1 MGEGSDAPG
10 GPSRSPMT
18 VVDVAALP
26 EKDLR
31 SMITVGIAA
40 TIFGVLAGGVGFNRV
55 AFTSLGV
62 GALAFCMRFLP

>member
-1 MGEGSDAPG
+1 
-10 GPSRSPMT
+10 MT

-31 SMITVGIAA
+31 SMIAVGIAA
-40 TIFGVLAGGVGFNRV
+40 TIFCVLAGGVGFNRV
-55 AFTSLGV
+55 AFTGLGV